1 MTEKNALLVALV
13 LAGLG
18 IHCRRP
24 PSSPARQGSSP
35 ASVPGK
41 PQLLPPARE
50 GELPCDSKDQQ
61 PVLLGPATRAAI
73 LAHRSIFQA
82 NTDKANLPPALLKR
96 WKDLATPCTLVVAF
110 GSWCGDS
117 QRELPDFLALMAEE
131 NPFVKV
137 QFLGVY
143 RDKKVAPGLW
153 PPGLEP
159 QTVANVPTFWL
170 YVLQP
175 GGSSKLLGSVVETP
189 PKKGQRMAEAVLELL
204 EKAN

>member
-1 MTEKNALLVALV
+1 MAA
-13 LAGLG
+13 
-18 IHCRRP
+18 
-24 PSSPARQGSSP
+24 Q
-35 ASVPGK
+35 
-41 PQLLPPARE
+41 PQLLPPARA
-50 GELPCDSKDQQ
+50 GELPCDSKDHQG
-61 PVLLGPATRAAI
+61 VIVGPTTRAAI
-73 LAHRSIFQA
+73 LAHRPIFQT
-82 NTDKANLPPALLKR
+82 NTDKAALPAGLVGR
-96 WKDLATPCTLVVAF
+96 WKNLATPCTLVVAF

-159 QTVANVPTFWL
+159 QKVAHVPTFWL

-175 GGSSKLLGSVVETP
+175 GGTNKLLGSVVEFP
-189 PKKGQRMAEAVLELL
+189 PKKGQRMAEAIVELL
-204 EKAN
+204 EQAR